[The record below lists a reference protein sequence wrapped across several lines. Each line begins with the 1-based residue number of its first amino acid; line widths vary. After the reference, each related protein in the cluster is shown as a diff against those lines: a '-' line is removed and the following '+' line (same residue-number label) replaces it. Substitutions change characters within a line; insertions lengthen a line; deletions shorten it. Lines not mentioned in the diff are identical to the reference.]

1 MPSFTAMIQ
10 DYSPLISYDSHWF
23 SGSSNDNRLD
33 RYSDNSMMV
42 TNVTGASATFRF
54 NGTSVNVYG
63 AKRSNH
69 GSYQVTLDGRTS
81 PAETGFNDTGIYQTL
96 LFSSITLEQSFHE
109 LIVTNEGAD
118 DRPFLDIDFITWQIS
133 IGSVDES
140 LVVNTVQDTDPS
152 FIYSP
157 PSAWSSSPEHSE
169 FYFGSTGHSS
179 VESGSV
185 LTYSFSGEGVS
196 LYGPVGP
203 GYAAFSVQL
212 DDSPSVN
219 STAIRKSFVPQVLL
233 YHADGLG
240 SGQHVLKMMMQP
252 SDDDQELAV
261 DFANVYTTSSLRS
274 STSTKSLSMPTGTVV
289 GIAISVSVTFALL
302 CIALYLFLRNRR
314 TASSHA
320 TTKDP
325 PFLPSRSNVEP
336 FMSFHSDNADRY
348 HIYTSEKLPV
358 PNI

>member
-1 MPSFTAMIQ
+1 MPSFTATIQ
-10 DYSPLISYDSHWF
+10 DYSPLISYDSNWHA
-23 SGSSNDNRLD
+23 GSSNDNRLD
-33 RYSDNSMMV
+33 RYSDNSMML

-54 NGTSVNVYG
+54 NGTAVNVYG

-69 GSYQVTLDGRTS
+69 GSYQVTLDGTTF
-81 PAETGFNDTGIYQTL
+81 PTETGRNDTGIYQAL
-96 LFSSITLEQSFHE
+96 LFSSITLEQGFHE
-109 LIVTNEGAD
+109 LVLTNKGAD
-118 DRPFLDIDFITWQIS
+118 DHLFLDIDFITWQTN
-133 IGSVDES
+133 IGNVNES

-157 PSAWSSSPEHSE
+157 LSAWSSSPEHSD

-203 GYAAFSVQL
+203 GYAAFSAQL
-212 DDSPSVN
+212 GGGPSVN
-219 STAIRKSFVPQVLL
+219 STAIRTSFVPQVLL

-261 DFANVYTTSSLRS
+261 DFANVYTTSYPQS
-274 STSTKSLSMPTGTVV
+274 SWSFNE
-289 GIAISVSVTFALL
+289 IIQHAYRCRRRNRYF
-302 CIALYLFLRNRR
+302 CIGHGFLALYCTVPLPEKS
-314 TASSHA
+314 AYSIQSSYYKRPIILAFQIEH
-320 TTKDP
+320 
-325 PFLPSRSNVEP
+325 
-336 FMSFHSDNADRY
+336 
-348 HIYTSEKLPV
+348 
-358 PNI
+358 